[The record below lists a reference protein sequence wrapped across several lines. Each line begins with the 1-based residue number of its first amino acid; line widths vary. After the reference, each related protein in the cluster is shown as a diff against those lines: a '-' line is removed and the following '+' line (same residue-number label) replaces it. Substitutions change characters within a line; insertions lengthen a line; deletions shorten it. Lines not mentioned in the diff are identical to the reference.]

1 MPDTDSFLFKLL
13 AKVDHSS
20 EISKQVNMAPTKKNK
35 VDEEEKNEEVPAEE
49 KKEDGRKNNGAHLR
63 VPDHLK
69 KPRKEPTGNPR
80 GRRPGQKNKK
90 TKNTEIWLRNLKK

>member
-1 MPDTDSFLFKLL
+1 
-13 AKVDHSS
+13 
-20 EISKQVNMAPTKKNK
+20 MAPTKKNK

-69 KPRKEPTGNPR
+69 KPKKEPTGKEEDDP
-80 GRRPGQKNKK
+80 GRK
-90 TKNTEIWLRNLKK
+90 TRRQRILKYGSEILENNFQLF